1 MNWEALGN
9 LSFEAMVVLAEND
22 SPLTRPQIAEEMK
35 CSLNFVNRIFNVT
48 DQTDKHYFIA
58 GSRWPELS
66 VRMQTSIPIDW
77 MVAQYHRLLQNQ
89 YQFSANQPI
98 DCQQSFQALVSI
110 MKEVGEMA
118 AVIEE
123 SAQDGLF
130 SAKEIRR
137 INREVSD
144 VIGLCFNLMNGLTA
158 YLDENQKGAS
168 CKDK

>member
-48 DQTDKHYFIA
+48 DQILINTI
-58 GSRWPELS
+58 SS
-66 VRMQTSIPIDW
+66 RMQTSIPIDW